1 MSLDGLSWF
10 SLIVASYLIGG
21 IPTAYIATRLLIGQ
35 DIRQLG
41 DHNPGAANVYRNVS
55 PRAGLTVGAIDIF
68 KGSVAI
74 LLVKSLVGST
84 PLGMAAGVAVLAG
97 HNWPLHLGLRGGRGA
112 ATAVGVL
119 MAMLPVLA
127 IPVSALAMIALL
139 ITKKA
144 VLGLGLFLI
153 IVPVLAWPVGYDYPV
168 AIYAVAIAFLV
179 GLSHYLSVRWPPRQ
193 EKLELG
199 QSPEQSEEQALP
211 QG

>member
-1 MSLDGLSWF
+1 MALDSLSWF
-10 SLIVASYLIGG
+10 SLIVTSYLIGG
-21 IPTAYIATRLLIGQ
+21 IPTAYLATRMLIGR

-41 DHNPGAANVYRNVS
+41 DHNSGAANVYRNVS
-55 PRAGLTVGAIDIF
+55 ARAGLTVGAIDIF

-84 PLGMAAGVAVLAG
+84 PLGMAAGIAVVAG

-112 ATAVGVL
+112 ATAIGVL
-119 MAMLPVLA
+119 MAMLPALA
-127 IPVSALAMIALL
+127 IPVSALAMIALF

-144 VLGLGLFLI
+144 VIGLGLILI
-153 IVPVLAWPVGYDYPV
+153 LVPVLAWPVGYDYPV

-179 GLSHYLSVRWPPRQ
+179 GLSHHISVRWRSLQ
-193 EKLELG
+193 EELE
-199 QSPEQSEEQALP
+199 QSPEQAQERARP